1 MTSPPA
7 AAKFQLDMADERETT
22 LEDVGKLVLRI
33 TVAGL
38 LLFHG
43 VGKILHG
50 IEGIRGDMT
59 RIHLPEILAY
69 AVYIGEVIAP
79 LFVLVGAWTRIAA
92 LIILID
98 LVVAVLL
105 ARMPAFFTLGRSGG
119 WAIEL
124 EAFFGLGALA
134 IALLGPGRLK
144 VMSRRRA

>member
-1 MTSPPA
+1 
-7 AAKFQLDMADERETT
+7 MADERETT

-43 VGKILHG
+43 VAKILHG

-105 ARMPAFFTLGRSGG
+105 ARMPA
-119 WAIEL
+119 
-124 EAFFGLGALA
+124 
-134 IALLGPGRLK
+134 
-144 VMSRRRA
+144 